1 MNLKN
6 KIIVIDYGMGNILS
20 VLNALN
26 YLGFS
31 YAVTSNPNI
40 ISNAK
45 KLILPGVGSFYGA
58 MKILKSKNIDKAI
71 RNNILNKEGQILGIC
86 LGMQLLAKKGQEG
99 GKTNGI
105 GLIDGEV
112 KKFSQIKEKFKI
124 PHVGFNEVQFPE
136 KSILYKNLDK
146 TKNNFYFVH
155 SYTLNIPLKFKNINI
170 AYCKHGKNFIASFEH
185 KNIFGTQFHPEKSQK
200 NGLHILRNFIKN

>member
-26 YLGFS
+26 YLGFN

-40 ISNAK
+40 IFKAK
-45 KLILPGVGSFYGA
+45 KLILPGVGSFYRA

-71 RNNILNKEGQILGIC
+71 RDNILNKKGQILGIC

-124 PHVGFNEVQFPE
+124 PHVGFNEVQFPK

-155 SYTLNIPLKFKNINI
+155 SYTLNIPSKFKNTNI
-170 AYCKHGKNFIASFEH
+170 AYCKHGKDFIASFEY

-200 NGLHILRNFIKN
+200 NGLHILRNFLKN